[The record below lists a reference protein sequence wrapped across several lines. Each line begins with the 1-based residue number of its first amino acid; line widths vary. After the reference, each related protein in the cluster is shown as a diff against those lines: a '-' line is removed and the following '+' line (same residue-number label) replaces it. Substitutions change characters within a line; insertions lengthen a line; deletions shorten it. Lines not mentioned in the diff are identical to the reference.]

1 MSYIIFALTSEVEQS
16 LGGPRGRAEENE
28 GESGGDGKQNEDGGE
43 RHESGEADDNER
55 ERSVSSM

>member
-16 LGGPRGRAEENE
+16 LGRPGSRAEENE
-28 GESGGDGKQNEDGGE
+28 GESRGDGKQNEDGGE